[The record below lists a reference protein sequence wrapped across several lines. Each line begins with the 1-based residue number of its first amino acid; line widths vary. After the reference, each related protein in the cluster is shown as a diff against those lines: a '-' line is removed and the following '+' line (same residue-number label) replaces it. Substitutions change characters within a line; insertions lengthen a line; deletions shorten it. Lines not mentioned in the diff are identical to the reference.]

1 MIVYLLAR
9 SLVVLSARVVERRR
23 RRRDRNDGRGDDG
36 RGGRGGGGGSE
47 LVLAA

>member
-9 SLVVLSARVVERRR
+9 SLVVLSARLVERRR
-23 RRRDRNDGRGDDG
+23 RRGRNDGRGDE
-36 RGGRGGGGGSE
+36 GRGGGGHSDGAE